1 MAKPLAISM
10 IISAVDRATGPMR
23 AIAASVR
30 SGLGKPITDFGS
42 KLRESSLK
50 MSDWAW
56 GVSKWAALG
65 AGAAVAAIGVM
76 TMATLDS
83 FGALDD
89 LSKQVGIS
97 SAALQE
103 LRYAAQLSGVD
114 VEVFDGGI
122 QALTKS
128 VGQARS
134 GTGKL
139 AGFLTRVSP
148 ALLKQ
153 VKAAKS
159 NEEAFDLMAE
169 AIGRI
174 KDPARRAALAS
185 AAFGGAGPVIARMMA
200 DGAAGIA
207 GLREEFRKLGGGVSN
222 EGVAALADFGDKVDR
237 LKVSFAGLASEGI
250 AILLAELGPSF
261 DALRDWIVN
270 NQSEIRQSIRDSIA
284 RLKAFAES
292 IDWPAIKTGLLA
304 VKIGIVDIAERLG
317 GLEGLAKIFAAVLAV
332 KVVAAL
338 VSAAQYMIAFAS
350 AVKATYLVLAANPIA
365 ALALALTALV
375 AVVIYRWDDLGEFF
389 AELWRTIPA
398 VWNDGVALVLRV
410 WDDLRIGVSRG
421 LDSIVVVFGGFG
433 ETMRKA
439 WEGFKVGIS
448 PITDAVVG
456 VFDAAWS
463 RIGKIVDWIMSGV
476 REVIAGAQQIS
487 AAIGF
492 GSPSMA
498 APVGVGPSGA
508 ALAIPAPR
516 DVAAAASGGQR
527 QPVAQVQG
535 GIVVQFAN
543 APAGLQVS
551 PESGTPGLTIGAQVG
566 RRSIME

>member
-10 IISAVDRATGPMR
+10 IISAVDRATGPLR
-23 AIAASVR
+23 SIATAVR
-30 SGLGKPITDFGS
+30 SDLGKPIADFGS
-42 KLRESSLK
+42 RLRESSLK
-50 MSDWAW
+50 MSEWAW

-65 AGAAVAAIGVM
+65 AGAAVAGIAAM

-97 SAALQE
+97 AASLQE

-114 VEVFDGGI
+114 VETFDSGV
-122 QALTKS
+122 QSLTKS

-139 AGFLTRVSP
+139 AGFLQRVSP

-159 NEEAFDLMAE
+159 NEQAFDLMAE
-169 AIGRI
+169 AIGRV
-174 KDPARRAALAS
+174 KDPARRAVLAS
-185 AAFGGAGPVIARMMA
+185 AAFGGAGPVIARMME
-200 DGAAGIA
+200 DGVAGISD
-207 GLREEFRKLGGGVSN
+207 LREEFRKLGGGVSN

-284 RLKAFAES
+284 RLRDFASS

-304 VKIGIVDIAERLG
+304 VKIGIVDITERLG
-317 GLEGLAKIFAAVLAV
+317 GLEGIAKIFAAVMAI

-338 VSAAQYMIAFAS
+338 VSVAQYLLSLAS
-350 AVKATYLVLAANPIA
+350 SIKAVYLVLAANPVG
-365 ALALALTALV
+365 ALALAMAALV
-375 AVVIYRWDDLGEFF
+375 AVIIYRWDDLGEFF
-389 AELWRTIPA
+389 GELWRSIRA
-398 VWNDGVALVLRV
+398 IWNDGVALVLRV
-410 WDDLRIGVSRG
+410 WADLQIGVARG
-421 LDSIVVVFGGFG
+421 LDSIGVVFGGFG
-433 ETMRKA
+433 ETMRKVWQA
-439 WEGFKVGIS
+439 FRVGIS
-448 PITDAVVG
+448 PITDAIVG
-456 VFDAAWS
+456 VFDGAWD
-463 RIGKIVDWIMSGV
+463 RIGKIVDWIMGGV
-476 REVIAGAQQIS
+476 RDVLDGAQRLS
-487 AAIGF
+487 AAVGLSGPAF
-492 GSPSMA
+492 AGPA
-498 APVGVGPSGA
+498 AAGPAGA
-508 ALAIPAPR
+508 ALSIPQPR
-516 DVAAAASGGQR
+516 DIATAARGSGR
-527 QPVAQVQG
+527 QPPAQVAG
-535 GIVVQFAN
+535 GITVKFEN
-543 APAGLQVS
+543 APAGLQVVPQS
-551 PESGTPGLTIGAQVG
+551 ETPGLTIGAQVG